1 MRHTFRHLSRTIFV
15 GILFFTINLSAT
27 ASDSAITEQKKV
39 VQDRKTEL
47 NKAKSALKDERTA
60 YGVQK
65 KKKDDLQTKIN
76 TIKAE
81 LIELKKTEKSALL
94 AYKSAKANGE
104 SKEQR
109 TQLQSNLKKA
119 RDEYKDVRKNDFLP
133 TVKAFKALKKNE
145 YKNALQALKLAKRDV
160 NKFEKRY
167 TASVEKLNRLKG
179 NSTLTGFNINWR
191 FLPKIDETLEFHVA
205 ELDPKIIR
213 FPGGTIANSWDWEQ
227 GKSDSKKG
235 GVIHSL
241 DDLDE
246 LKDVTEAEVI
256 FVLNILSSD
265 LDKQL
270 EMLEK
275 AKDLGI
281 AIKYVEIGNELYLGQ
296 GGANKDDSGKHSK
309 NVEKFP
315 SGKEYAEFANEWATA
330 IKAKFPKVKIALSAL
345 ARDNV
350 RGDGTDDALSAGN
363 HGKYW
368 NYNLAKY
375 ADKSK
380 FDAYVYHLYIH
391 LDDEI
396 DLDDEQS
403 INEVVQQRVD
413 TFERS
418 RIEDDS
424 KEIWV
429 TEYGVHANT
438 AQRTAEVTSKLA
450 DYVESHAKISMPQVL
465 ISPSTTAY
473 FSLINNVQRT
483 ELTTLGEMFKERVN

>member
-1 MRHTFRHLSRTIFV
+1 MRHTFRNLSRAIFV
-15 GILFFTINLSAT
+15 GVLFFTINLSAT
-27 ASDSAITEQKKV
+27 ASESAITEQKKV

-47 NKAKSALKDERTA
+47 NKAKSALKDERTN
-60 YGVQK
+60 YDVQK
-65 KKKDDLQTKIN
+65 KKKDELQTKIK
-76 TIKAE
+76 TIKTE
-81 LIELKKTEKSALL
+81 LLELKKIEKSASL
-94 AYKSAKANGE
+94 AYQNAKTSGE
-104 SKEQR
+104 SKEQL
-109 TQLQSNLKKA
+109 TKLKSYLLKA
-119 RDEYKDVRKNDFLP
+119 RADYKSVKDNDLTP
-133 TVKAFKALKKNE
+133 TDKAFKSLRTNE
-145 YKNALQALKLAKRDV
+145 YKSALDALNTAKKEV
-160 NKFEKRY
+160 NRLEKEYR
-167 TASVEKLNRLKG
+167 ASLEKLNRFT
-179 NSTLTGFNINWR
+179 TLTGFNINWR
-191 FLPKIDETLEFHVA
+191 FLPKLDETLEFHLT
-205 ELDPKIIR
+205 ELEPKIIR

-235 GVIHSL
+235 GVVHSL
-241 DDLDE
+241 DDLDAVT
-246 LKDVTEAEVI
+246 DVTDAKVI
-256 FVLNILSSD
+256 FVLNILSST

-350 RGDGTDDALSAGN
+350 RGDGTDDSESEGN

-391 LDDEI
+391 LDDEVE
-396 DLDDEQS
+396 LDDES
-403 INEVVQQRVD
+403 INAVVQQRAD

-418 RIEDDS
+418 RIKDDS

-450 DYVESHAKISMPQVL
+450 DYVEAHAKISMPQVL

-473 FSLINNVQRT
+473 FSLINNVERT
-483 ELTTLGEMFKERVN
+483 ELTALGEMFKERVN